1 MKLKRDTNI
10 HVCILNLNNFRR
22 FPCNYLAHVSWFL
35 NLWYLKI
42 EIMTK
47 FEKERFFFPFQIRC
61 STFYI
66 VVAQL
71 LHTTNYIHVT
81 LLKSKIRK
89 RICLIHQFDA
99 LFLKNPQMQSI
110 TMFASCMQFRLS
122 LILLIFKSL
131 QSHNIWGIWHII
143 YFYSFSLEAL

>member
-1 MKLKRDTNI
+1 MQLSGTCFLVSKPVIPENWNHDKIWKRE
-10 HVCILNLNNFRR
+10 V
-22 FPCNYLAHVSWFL
+22 FL
-35 NLWYLKI
+35 
-42 EIMTK
+42 
-47 FEKERFFFPFQIRC
+47 FFPFQIRC

-131 QSHNIWGIWHII
+131 QSQNIWGIRHTI
-143 YFYSFSLEAL
+143 YFYSFTIEAL

>member
-1 MKLKRDTNI
+1 MQLSGTCFLVSKPVIPENWNHDKIWKR
-10 HVCILNLNNFRR
+10 
-22 FPCNYLAHVSWFL
+22 
-35 NLWYLKI
+35 
-42 EIMTK
+42 E
-47 FEKERFFFPFQIRC
+47 FFFPSQIKC
-61 STFYI
+61 TFYI

-89 RICLIHQFDA
+89 GICLIHQFDA

-131 QSHNIWGIWHII
+131 QSHNIWGIWHTI
-143 YFYSFSLEAL
+143 YFYSFTIEAL